1 MVNPVLILA
10 SITGKLDILNAMII
24 ANASINI
31 QDISGKPALMI
42 GKYFLLDQF
51 IYLHFFY

>member
-10 SITGKLDILNAMII
+10 YNTGKLDILNAMII

-51 IYLHFFY
+51 I